1 MSRVSRNTAAAG
13 GGLKTDENKIL
24 MNKKTSNNPRLGAVG
39 AGGPTKRKAE
49 LDLKKSTGTKRAAF
63 GDLTN
68 AKQSSSN
75 TSNLKTQ
82 VKKGLNIFVEKGKSS
97 LRSQKTTGSKTK
109 ANENI
114 KVKEE
119 VIEEVAATSSSSE
132 EALLCDLG
140 MNLFV
145 LSFVISFVICL

>member
-1 MSRVSRNTAAAG
+1 MSRVTRNTAAA
-13 GGLKTDENKIL
+13 GLKTDENKIL
-24 MNKKTSNNPRLGAVG
+24 MNKKTSNIPRLGAVG
-39 AGGPTKRKAE
+39 APTKRKAE

-97 LRSQKTTGSKTK
+97 LRNQKSSGSKSK
-109 ANENI
+109 ATENI

-119 VIEEVAATSSSSE
+119 VIEEAAASSASSE

-140 MNLFV
+140 KNL
-145 LSFVISFVICL
+145 LVISVYILFVICL